1 MNSLT
6 AAEEMEL
13 LALLEEE
20 ERYQAKNDYYS
31 YVRYT
36 HKLIYEYTRHGEF
49 ICNVLNEAVQKRKRM
64 IAGEIA
70 RETQYFMFSVPA
82 QHGKSMHI
90 TETFPSFFLGHFPH
104 EGVIEISYNSDFA
117 SKFGGRNK
125 DKVKEYGMELFGIGV
140 ASDKASSDEWDIVDK
155 DGRKTRGGMISRG
168 IMSGITG
175 SSLGDCIIIDDP
187 IKNAEEANSET
198 MRKKQWE
205 EWRDSIRR
213 RIHPGAI
220 VILINTR
227 WHEDDLWGR
236 LLNPEYAKPFPWKV
250 YNLPLECDQTHI
262 DKEGNPLNRKLGE
275 PLWPER
281 YGYEHI
287 AEAKGYPS
295 SFNAMDQGRPTAEEG
310 NIFKKDWWKWTD
322 ELPKKWDIKIMSVD
336 ASFKDTEDSAKTSI
350 QVWGKDGGYLYL
362 IDNDTRRMDF
372 VTAIRAVMNMLQQ
385 HKDIG
390 PKYIEDKA
398 NGTAIINMLNRKVG
412 GFIPVKADA
421 GTGGKEARARAVTPW
436 IQSGNV
442 WLPRG
447 KEWTKDFIEETA
459 SFPKGAYADQVDAA
473 SQALREL
480 IPMIGGFG
488 VPWTAT
494 PDEKE
499 NNRFDHDD
507 DEPKYFEMGFG
518 DW

>member
-1 MNSLT
+1 MSLT

-20 ERYQAKNDYYS
+20 ERYQAKTDYYS
-31 YVRYT
+31 YVKYT
-36 HKLIYEYTRHGEF
+36 HKLIYTYTRHGEF
-49 ICNVLNEAVQKRKRM
+49 ICNVLNEAINKRKRM
-64 IAGEIA
+64 MAGEIP

-90 TETFPSFFLGHFPH
+90 TETFPSYFLGHFPH

-125 DKVKEYGMELFGIGV
+125 DKVKEFGMELFEINV
-140 ASDKASSDEWDIVDK
+140 ASDKASSDEWDIVNK
-155 DGRKTRGGMISRG
+155 EGKKTRGGMISRG

-236 LLNPEYAKPFPWKV
+236 LLNPEYAKPFPWQV

-310 NIFKKDWWKWTD
+310 NIIKKAWWKWVDTI
-322 ELPKKWDIKIMSVD
+322 PKLEVKIMSVD
-336 ASFKDTEDSAKTSI
+336 ASFKDTDDSAKCSI
-350 QVWGKDGGYLYL
+350 QVWGKEGGYIYL
-362 IDNDTRRMDF
+362 VDNDTRRMDF
-372 VTAIRAVMNMLQQ
+372 VTALQAVSNMMRK
-385 HKDIG
+385 HPDITA
-390 PKYIEDKA
+390 KYVEDKA
-398 NGTAIINMLNRKVG
+398 NGSAIINVMNRKLG

-436 IQSGNV
+436 IESGNTF
-442 WLPRG
+442 LPRG
-447 KEWTKDFIEETA
+447 TEWANDFVEECA
-459 SFPKGAYADQVDAA
+459 SFPKGTYADQVDAM
-473 SQALREL
+473 SQGMQK
-480 IPMIGGFG
+480 IIDMIGSFA
-488 VPWTAT
+488 PWSAT
-494 PDEKE
+494 PDNQHNKSILDSD
-499 NNRFDHDD
+499 FDD
-507 DEPKYFEMGFG
+507 FAQLGTG
-518 DW
+518 SAWG